1 MALFICKE
9 CGNEREGR
17 CKPRKC
23 PDCGAS
29 GSYEKKRI
37 IRPKNNP
44 AVPGLF
50 LDSLSFVSN

>member
-29 GSYEKKRI
+29 GSYEKKE
-37 IRPKNNP
+37 
-44 AVPGLF
+44 
-50 LDSLSFVSN
+50 